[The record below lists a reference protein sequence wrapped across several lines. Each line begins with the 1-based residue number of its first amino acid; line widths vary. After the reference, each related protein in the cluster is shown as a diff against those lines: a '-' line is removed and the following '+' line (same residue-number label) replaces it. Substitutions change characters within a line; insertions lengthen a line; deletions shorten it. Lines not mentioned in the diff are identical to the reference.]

1 MKKFNKRT
9 YQNIT
14 QFLSDI
20 KFLFKNR
27 KTIKQ
32 INNGEL
38 INKSFQER
46 LMLAVTGVN
55 NCRYCTYY
63 HSRLA
68 LEAGITSEE
77 LAKILEGTVDNSP
90 KEEQLALLYAQHWAD
105 QKGNPDQDFKD
116 ELINNYGEKKAEI
129 IETAIKTINFG
140 NLMGNTFDYFL
151 YKITFGLLG
160 NS

>member
-9 YQNIT
+9 YKSIT
-14 QFLSDI
+14 DFIKDI

-27 KTIKQ
+27 KTIKL

-38 INKSFQER
+38 ISKTFQER

-63 HSRLA
+63 HTRLA
-68 LEAGITSEE
+68 LEAGIQSNE
-77 LAKILEGTVDNSP
+77 LTKILEGTVDNSP
-90 KEEQLALLYAQHWAD
+90 EEEQLALLYAQHWAD
-105 QKGNPDQDFKD
+105 QKGNPDQDFKA
-116 ELINNYGEKKAEI
+116 ELINSYGEKKAEI
-129 IETAIKTINFG
+129 IEIAIKTINFG
-140 NLMGNTFDYFL
+140 NLSGNTFDYFL

>member
-32 INNGEL
+32 INKGEL

-68 LEAGITSEE
+68 LDAGITSEE
-77 LAKILEGTVDNSP
+77 LAEILEGTVDNSP

-105 QKGNPDQDFKD
+105 QKGNPGQDFKD
-116 ELINNYGEKKAEI
+116 ELINNYGAKKAEI

-160 NS
+160 NP

>member
-1 MKKFNKRT
+1 MKKFNNRT
-9 YQNIT
+9 YKSIAH
-14 QFLSDI
+14 FISDI

-27 KTIKQ
+27 KKIKL

-68 LEAGITSEE
+68 LDAGITSKE
-77 LAKILEGTVDNSP
+77 LAEILEGTVVNSP

-105 QKGNPDQDFKD
+105 QKGKPDQDFKE
-116 ELINNYGEKKAEI
+116 ELINKYGEKKANI
-129 IETAIKTINFG
+129 IEITIRTINFG
-140 NLMGNTFDYFL
+140 NLSGNTFDYFL
-151 YKITFGLLG
+151 YKLSFGFWG
-160 NS
+160 NP